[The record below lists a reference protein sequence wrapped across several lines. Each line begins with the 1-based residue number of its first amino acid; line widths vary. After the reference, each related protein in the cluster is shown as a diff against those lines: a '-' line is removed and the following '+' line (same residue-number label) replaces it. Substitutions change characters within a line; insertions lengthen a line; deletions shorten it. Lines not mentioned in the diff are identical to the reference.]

1 MLQCVIIGQ
10 GGLKVS
16 IPVYLGRPYFLREGW
31 ERKVGY
37 TSHTVT
43 NPIWLPFFSLH
54 GLHCLRFVQ
63 IITSVRS
70 SSLTL
75 SFPPCPMRCQLLPC
89 PCPPG
94 HHPRRPPSAVGPT
107 RAPLAVAPCD
117 SSAGHRARLH
127 WPMRELRR
135 PDAAAVPVNP
145 TPRRKTRKKLNMKCW
160 ILAGLMLIF
169 VCSNVEIHA
178 DKCWIVQKVLK
189 VEPSISECVS

>member
-1 MLQCVIIGQ
+1 VLQCVIIGQ

-89 PCPPG
+89 PCPPPPPAPAFRCWTHAG
-94 HHPRRPPSAVGPT
+94 SAGRRAMRQLRWPS
-107 RAPLAVAPCD
+107 REAPLADARAPPAWCR
-117 SSAGHRARLH
+117 SRASQPH
-127 WPMRELRR
+127 PKEE
-135 PDAAAVPVNP
+135 D
-145 TPRRKTRKKLNMKCW
+145 KKKIEYEMLNLGWSNVDFCLLKCW
-160 ILAGLMLIF
+160 NT
-169 VCSNVEIHA
+169 CR
-178 DKCWIVQKVLK
+178 
-189 VEPSISECVS
+189 